1 MQLSEERTPRPH
13 TRPSLWPYLTE
24 MRPLHWV
31 KNLLLFAPLLLAHEF
46 GNAPLYGRLLAAF
59 AALSLCTSAAYI
71 FNDLLDVASD
81 RRHPVKRN
89 RPIANGE
96 IPFPAAWTLAGVL
109 LAISLLA
116 SALLL
121 GYGFTVTL
129 LLYLAFSL
137 AYSLRIKR
145 VPLLDVLA
153 LSGLYAFR
161 IFMGGVATAVT
172 ISQWLLAFSSFF
184 FLGIAFVKRYVELR
198 DWQSM
203 PGGALPGRNYRAEDV
218 QVVRISGIASAY
230 MSVVIFFLYIANSR
244 EAVTLYRHPEWLW
257 AIGPLLIYWHTR
269 LWMLAEHREIDSDP
283 LVFVVKDPP
292 SWVVGACA
300 AACVLLATI

>member
-1 MQLSEERTPRPH
+1 MRSLGEQAPGPQARRALSA
-13 TRPSLWPYLTE
+13 YLAAL
-24 MRPLHWV
+24 RPLHWV

-46 GNAPLYGRLLAAF
+46 DNVLLYGKLLAAF
-59 AALSLCTSAAYI
+59 GALSLCASAAYI
-71 FNDLLDVASD
+71 VNDLLDVESD

-89 RPIANGE
+89 RPIARGE
-96 IPFPAAWTLAGVL
+96 IRVPCAWALAVALLAVSILAGAVL
-109 LAISLLA
+109 L
-116 SALLL
+116 
-121 GYGFTVTL
+121 GHTFTVAL

-145 VPLLDVLA
+145 IPLLDVLA

-161 IFMGGVATAVT
+161 IFMGGVAAGVA

-198 DWQSM
+198 DWQAA
-203 PGGALPGRNYRAEDV
+203 PGGSLPGRNYRAEDI
-218 QVVRISGIASAY
+218 QVIRISGIASAY

-244 EAVTLYRHPEWLW
+244 EAVSLYRHPQWLW

-269 LWMLAEHREIDSDP
+269 LWMLGEHREIDSDP

-292 SWVVGACA
+292 SWVVGACI
-300 AACVLLATI
+300 AACAFLATI